1 LGVYLA
7 DCTLTCN
14 AHTIIY
20 KCTRHLPDLARTNI
34 AVDEETADLLA
45 DEATRENKSMYAL
58 TNEALTA
65 VLRICKYGGSPKE
78 VYPSWR
84 WSRILRDTDAIP
96 LPGGLMEKLMRKVF
110 IADKDWLLKEWFDE
124 GKRVGSYL
132 HMYAEDFQQ
141 LTSRVDELQGFLPVK
156 RVEFERRDQ
165 QGKATVLIRVI
176 GAGFSRESTNCTEQF
191 LLGILSAYPYKI
203 VSNRVFE
210 GMIEVT
216 AEEEKGR

>member
-1 LGVYLA
+1 M
-7 DCTLTCN
+7 
-14 AHTIIY
+14 
-20 KCTRHLPDLARTNI
+20 ARTNI

-45 DEATRENKSMYAL
+45 DEATRENKSIYAL
-58 TNEALTA
+58 TNEVLSA

-84 WSRILRDTDAIP
+84 WSRILKDTDAIP
-96 LPGGLMEKLMRKVF
+96 LPGGLMEKLMKKTYVT
-110 IADKDWLLKEWFDE
+110 DKDWLLKEWFDE

-141 LTSRVDELQGFLPVK
+141 LIPRVDELQGFIPVK
-156 RVEFERRDQ
+156 RVEFERKEQ
-165 QGKATVLIRVI
+165 QGKVTVLVRVI
-176 GAGFSRESTNCTEQF
+176 GAGFSRESTSCTEQF

-203 VSNRVFE
+203 TSNKVFE

-216 AEEEKGR
+216 AMEEKAR

>member
-1 LGVYLA
+1 M
-7 DCTLTCN
+7 
-14 AHTIIY
+14 
-20 KCTRHLPDLARTNI
+20 ARTNI

-65 VLRICKYGGSPKE
+65 VLKICKYGGSPKE

-96 LPGGLMEKLMRKVF
+96 LPGGLMEKLMRRVYST
-110 IADKDWLLKEWFDE
+110 DKDWLLKEWFDE

-141 LTSRVDELQGFLPVK
+141 LIPRVDELQGFLPVK
-156 RVEFERRDQ
+156 RVEFERRDKE
-165 QGKATVLIRVI
+165 GKATVLIRVI
-176 GAGFSRESTNCTEQF
+176 GAGFSRESTSCTEQF

-203 VSNRVFE
+203 ISNRVFE

>member
-1 LGVYLA
+1 M
-7 DCTLTCN
+7 
-14 AHTIIY
+14 
-20 KCTRHLPDLARTNI
+20 ARTNI
-34 AVDEETADLLA
+34 AVDEETADVLA
-45 DEATRENKSMYAL
+45 DEATKENKSLYAL

-96 LPGGLMEKLMRKVF
+96 LPGGLMEKLMRRVF
-110 IADKDWLLKEWFDE
+110 ITDKDWLLKEWFDE

-141 LTSRVDELQGFLPVK
+141 LIPRVDELQGFLPVK
-156 RVEFERRDQ
+156 RVEFERKDQ
-165 QGKATVLIRVI
+165 EGKVTVLVRVI
-176 GAGFSRESTNCTEQF
+176 GAGFSRESTSCTEQF

-203 VSNRVFE
+203 TSNRVSE
-210 GMIEVT
+210 GMIEVM
-216 AEEEKGR
+216 AEEEKHR